1 VKGLGKDFNV
11 VALADTL
18 QIDLTDALG
27 VTFVCYGVDV
37 YTLTQDNAAGDGP
50 DPLTCINDFYASD
63 GVGAVWTHEIADDNG
78 ALADNDNVDDSA
90 DCVVIHVDAADLADG
105 MTGVI
110 CTATATGVVTAIL
123 HSLAIQR
130 APENLP
136 SPVV

>member
-1 VKGLGKDFNV
+1 MRCLGKEINV

-18 QIDLTDALG
+18 QIDLTDAQG

-37 YTLTQDNAAGDGP
+37 YTLTQNNAAGDGP
-50 DPLTCINDFYASD
+50 DPLECINDFYASD
-63 GVGAVWTHEIADDNG
+63 GVGAVWTHEVVDDNG
-78 ALADNDNVDDSA
+78 ALVNNDEVDDGA
-90 DCVVIHVDAADLADG
+90 DCVVIDVAASDLADG

-110 CTATATGVVTAIL
+110 CTASATGVVTAIL
-123 HSLAIQR
+123 HGLAVQR